1 MFVRLVPVG
10 ILGIGLILLVADL
23 REKHAGSAELPF
35 SQGETFKNL
44 DAYLAHLERLGAL
57 GITWYER
64 RSDGTYEMIR
74 RRMPGTSAAILT
86 RQELLERFGFA
97 E

>member
-1 MFVRLVPVG
+1 MSIAYVSVG
-10 ILGIGLILLVADL
+10 VLGLGLIFLAADL
-23 REKHAGSAELPF
+23 QEEHVRPTELPF
-35 SQGETFKNL
+35 SQGHTFDTL
-44 DAYLAHLERLGAL
+44 DAYLAHLESLGTM

-64 RSDGTYEMIR
+64 RADGTYEMVR
-74 RRMPGTSAAILT
+74 RRTPGTPAIVLT